1 MAWLEAEDVQ
11 AYLELEEVDQRLT
24 EATLGVKAE
33 VERLRSDLNFS
44 GAVAIPANV
53 VYGSILWA
61 ALFYQQRNAPSG
73 FAGYGDGADIVG
85 DVLGSKKADI
95 YRMIGLRRPVT
106 A

>member
-1 MAWLEAEDVQ
+1 M
-11 AYLELEEVDQRLT
+11 
-24 EATLGVKAE
+24 
-33 VERLRSDLNFS
+33 ERLRSDLVFT
-44 GAVAIPANV
+44 GAAEIPGNV
-53 VYGSILWA
+53 IYGSILWA

-95 YRMIGLRRPVT
+95 YRLIGLRRPVT

>member
-1 MAWLEAEDVQ
+1 MAWLEPEDVQ
-11 AYLELEEVDQRLT
+11 TYLELEEVDARLT
-24 EATLGVKAE
+24 EATAAVRSE
-33 VERLRSDLNFS
+33 VERLRSDLDFT
-44 GAVAIPANV
+44 GAVEIPASV
-53 VYGSILWA
+53 IFGAILWA

-95 YRMIGLRRPVT
+95 YRFIGLRRPVT

>member
-1 MAWLEAEDVQ
+1 MAWLEPEDVQ
-11 AYLELEEVDQRLT
+11 TYLELEEVDARLT
-24 EATLGVKAE
+24 EATAAVRSE
-33 VERLRSDLNFS
+33 VERLRSDLNFT
-44 GAVAIPANV
+44 GAVEIPASV
-53 VYGSILWA
+53 IFGAILWA

-95 YRMIGLRRPVT
+95 YRFIGLRRPVT

>member
-1 MAWLEAEDVQ
+1 MAWLEPEDVA
-11 AYLELEEVDQRLT
+11 AYLELEEVDQRL
-24 EATLGVKAE
+24 EDATAGVKAE
-33 VERLRSDLNFS
+33 VERLRSDLVFT
-44 GAVAIPANV
+44 GAAEIPANV
-53 VYGSILWA
+53 IYGSILWA

-95 YRMIGLRRPVT
+95 YRLIGLRRPVT

>member
-1 MAWLEAEDVQ
+1 MAWLEATDVQ
-11 AYLELEEVDQRLT
+11 TYLELEEVDTRLT
-24 EATLGVKAE
+24 EATAAVKAE
-33 VERLRSDLNFS
+33 VERLRSDLTFTGSAQIPQNVIY
-44 GAVAIPANV
+44 GA
-53 VYGSILWA
+53 ILWA

>member
-1 MAWLEAEDVQ
+1 MAWLEASDVQ
-11 AYLELEEVDQRLT
+11 AYLELEETDQRL
-24 EATLGVKAE
+24 EDATAGVKAE
-33 VERLRSDLNFS
+33 IERLRSDIDFS
-44 GAVAIPANV
+44 GDTEIPGSV
-53 VYGSILWA
+53 WYGAILWA

-95 YRMIGLRRPVT
+95 YRLIGLRRPVT

>member
-1 MAWLEAEDVQ
+1 MAWLEATDVQ
-11 AYLELEEVDQRLT
+11 NYLELDEVDDRVET
-24 EATLGVKAE
+24 ATAAVKSE

-44 GAVAIPANV
+44 GSAEIPASV
-53 VYGSILWA
+53 IYGAILWA

-95 YRMIGLRRPVT
+95 YRFIGLRRPVT

>member
-1 MAWLEAEDVQ
+1 MAWLEPEDVQ
-11 AYLELEEVDQRLT
+11 TYLELEEVDARLT
-24 EATLGVKAE
+24 EATAAVRSE
-33 VERLRSDLNFS
+33 VERLRSDLNFT
-44 GAVAIPANV
+44 GAVEIPASV
-53 VYGSILWA
+53 TFGAILWA

-95 YRMIGLRRPVT
+95 YRFIGLRRPVT

>member
-1 MAWLEAEDVQ
+1 MAWLEPEDVQ
-11 AYLELEEVDQRLT
+11 TYLELEEVDARLE
-24 EATLGVKAE
+24 EATAAVRSE
-33 VERLRSDLNFS
+33 VERLRSDLDFT
-44 GAVAIPANV
+44 GAVEIPASV
-53 VYGSILWA
+53 IFGAILWA

-95 YRMIGLRRPVT
+95 YRFIGLRRPVT

>member
-1 MAWLEAEDVQ
+1 MAWLEPEDVQ
-11 AYLELEEVDQRLT
+11 TYLELEEVDARLT
-24 EATLGVKAE
+24 EATAAVRSE
-33 VERLRSDLNFS
+33 VERLRSDLNFT
-44 GAVAIPANV
+44 GAVQIPASV
-53 VYGSILWA
+53 IFGAILWA

-95 YRMIGLRRPVT
+95 YRFIGLRRPVT

>member
-1 MAWLEAEDVQ
+1 MAWLEATDVQ
-11 AYLELEEVDQRLT
+11 NYLELDEIDDRVEM
-24 EATLGVKAE
+24 ATAAVKSE

-44 GAVAIPANV
+44 GSAQIAGSVK
-53 VYGSILWA
+53 YGAILWA

-95 YRMIGLRRPVT
+95 YRFIGLRRPVT

>member
-1 MAWLEAEDVQ
+1 MAWLEPEDVQ
-11 AYLELEEVDQRLT
+11 TYLELEEVDARLE
-24 EATLGVKAE
+24 EATAAVRSE
-33 VERLRSDLNFS
+33 VERLRSDLVFT
-44 GAVAIPANV
+44 GAAEIPASV
-53 VYGSILWA
+53 IFGSILWA

-95 YRMIGLRRPVT
+95 YRFIGLRRPVT